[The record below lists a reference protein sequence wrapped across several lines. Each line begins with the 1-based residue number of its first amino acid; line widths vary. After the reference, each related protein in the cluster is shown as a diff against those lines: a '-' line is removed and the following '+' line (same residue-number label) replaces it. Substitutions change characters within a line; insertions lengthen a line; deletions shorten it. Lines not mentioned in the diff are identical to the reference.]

1 MGSKAKGETTYQIV
15 ADAAELYEQAKET
28 LPVYEQTM
36 QNFLD
41 ELKAA
46 YPEQFETARFEMGPL
61 KSTSR
66 FHEKIAEYND
76 NVPQVRDLVRGTFVA
91 DTSDELAHLQDA
103 LDLKFK
109 PVLVKDN
116 IFDPMDGG
124 MRNYNNNIRM
134 PNGHIVEVQLMQ
146 SELWD
151 IKDLTHIRMEQA
163 QTIRRQGEITPIQEL
178 QAEALDKESR
188 IMNNAAVYDTDANTK
203 LNPAYDEAQKA
214 RFNIP
219 FDVKKQFEYT
229 QNPYARAFNK
239 VSGITLKIGG
249 RFMSVLPIIGTVI
262 GIGMNTAEA
271 AELQSTLQDAIDQDA
286 ISEEALLEYNAILAG
301 HIAQGGDPSV
311 VLGETGV
318 QVAFNEW
325 ADRHHVQGDLREA
338 LQPTSLALMAKSGAY
353 YLADAT
359 IDVTGFAFNQSVE
372 TISYGVQQFTGG
384 IDYTVDTITGD
395 LAQRQNIYD
404 SLPVLNKGMEES
416 DPIEEN
422 LAAYNLSQIKTQ
434 IVWTQEKLGAIEADR
449 DEPISP
455 LDKDE
460 SIDFLQN
467 RLVSLNDSF
476 EESYDSAKQD
486 GTLDSIMEVIGRQTL
501 QNTDGNDGTIS
512 MQNSGLDLQVN
523 NLVTMT
529 TR

>member
-36 QNFLD
+36 QDYLD
-41 ELKAA
+41 ELKTA
-46 YPEQFETARFEMGPL
+46 YPGQFETVRFEMGPL

-66 FHEKIAEYND
+66 FYEKIAEYND
-76 NVPQVRDLVRGTFVA
+76 NVPKVRDLVRGTFVA
-91 DTSDELAHLQDA
+91 DTSDELARLQDA
-103 LDLKFK
+103 LDQKFK

-116 IFDPMDGG
+116 IFDPMNGG

-146 SELWD
+146 SEMWD
-151 IKDLTHIRMEQA
+151 IKGHTHVNMEQA
-163 QTIRRQGEITPIQEL
+163 QILKRQGNLTPSQIL
-178 QAEALDKESR
+178 QIEALDKESR
-188 IMNNAAVYDTDANTK
+188 VMSNAAVYDTDANAK
-203 LNPAYDEAQKA
+203 LNPAYNEAEKA

-239 VSGITLKIGG
+239 ASGITLKIGG
-249 RFMSVLPIIGTVI
+249 RFMSALPIVGTIIGV
-262 GIGMNTAEA
+262 GMNTAEA
-271 AELQSTLQDAIDQDA
+271 AELQTTLQDAIDQGA

-311 VLGETGV
+311 VLGEAGV

-325 ADRHHVQGDLREA
+325 ADRHHVQGDLRAA
-338 LQPTSLALMAKSGAY
+338 LQPTSLALMARSGSY

-359 IDVTGFAFNQSVE
+359 FDVAVFAFNQSAE

-384 IDYTVDTITGD
+384 IDYTVDAIIGD
-395 LAQRQNIYD
+395 LAQRQSIYD
-404 SLPVLNKGMEES
+404 SLPVLNKGIEES
-416 DPIEEN
+416 HPIEEN

-434 IVWTQEKLGAIEADR
+434 IVWTQEKLDAIEADR
-449 DEPISP
+449 EEPISP
-455 LDKDE
+455 LNKGE
-460 SIDFLQN
+460 SMDFLQD
-467 RLVSLNDSF
+467 RLVRLNNSF
-476 EESYDSAKQD
+476 EESYDIAKQD
-486 GTLDSIMEVIGRQTL
+486 GTLGGIIEVISQQTL
-501 QNTDGNDGTIS
+501 QNIDGNDGAVPIHS
-512 MQNSGLDLQVN
+512 SDIDLPVN
-523 NLVTMT
+523 NLAVMT